1 VVCVD
6 SIFYKKKTNLVFH
19 GYMGSPSGNSYALY
33 HYMQLNNSLPCE
45 LWWTGI
51 VSESSTIEVSSRRET
66 PERNARLVEHISYLL
81 FLMRFKIIVVA
92 SVGDLSFYLQFLSRR
107 GRLKVCLGH
116 GFCLKSAGI
125 LSPSLNSNQ
134 KKVWSRVGNS
144 FDVFSVTSQLEKY
157 LVSSTVNCP
166 VENCLVV
173 GPQRSMGSI
182 NPSKVARVKARLLIQ
197 DNYDLKIE
205 TDQKIVFY
213 CPTHRDHKADLDR
226 PMLFGFSSLDQLN
239 DTLKSANTFLF
250 VREHGI
256 GEVNSSELTTNIIY
270 TNRMPSLDFHF
281 LAPAIDGLITDYS
294 GIFLEYLSSH
304 IRLAFWQY
312 DIAEYRK
319 ERGFSISEDIFLTGS
334 KIVDKEDLKEFIFLE
349 SIPREISAYRNF
361 WQKLLYENTTSQALE
376 LTVKEVVERA
386 KRKRL

>member
-1 VVCVD
+1 
-6 SIFYKKKTNLVFH
+6 
-19 GYMGSPSGNSYALY
+19 
-33 HYMQLNNSLPCE
+33 
-45 LWWTGI
+45 
-51 VSESSTIEVSSRRET
+51 
-66 PERNARLVEHISYLL
+66 
-81 FLMRFKIIVVA
+81 
-92 SVGDLSFYLQFLSRR
+92 
-107 GRLKVCLGH
+107 
-116 GFCLKSAGI
+116 
-125 LSPSLNSNQ
+125 
-134 KKVWSRVGNS
+134 
-144 FDVFSVTSQLEKY
+144 
-157 LVSSTVNCP
+157 
-166 VENCLVV
+166 
-173 GPQRSMGSI
+173 
-182 NPSKVARVKARLLIQ
+182 
-197 DNYDLKIE
+197 
-205 TDQKIVFY
+205 
-213 CPTHRDHKADLDR
+213 
-226 PMLFGFSSLDQLN
+226 SLDQLN